1 MSIKILTRSGEE
13 VTAIDDAR
21 AFNFDAGNK
30 SGIVKG
36 ALNEGRLFA
45 VASNV
50 IAIDSCELRISGH
63 RIIIDTAESI
73 TMANRPNTATRYSII
88 AEVVVSDISIPSF
101 RLFIQPANVELIQQN
116 LYKTLNGK
124 GTYQLKIGN
133 FTLGTDGNIS
143 DIVRVVDII
152 SGGGSGAVSDIEF
165 NVTTKVIASGL
176 KPEVNVDYNEDT
188 KKYDMEFALPEGSG
202 TNVTVGGVIQKTFNA
217 DSKVDKVEGKGLS
230 TNDYTNEDKN
240 KLSGLSN
247 FVIDSSLSNSS
258 TNAVQNKV
266 ITNILSTINSDLL
279 NTTNKANNNESTLN
293 AGMQQLLELQTNKAE
308 RDASNLTPDNV
319 SSFREKLDLNYKV
332 LWENPSPTS
341 SFSAQTVALSS
352 SDYNYLF
359 FETALGAEADAN
371 IWVDIAP
378 KGQSIRLFYLNGQS
392 KRVGHRNVNRLSDT
406 SYSFEDAYWD
416 GSKSNYDLI
425 PRRILGVKL

>member
-1 MSIKILTRSGEE
+1 MSIKILTKSGEE

-21 AFNFDAGNK
+21 AYNFDSGNK

-36 ALNEGRLFA
+36 ALNEGKLFA

-50 IAIDSCELRISGH
+50 IAIDSCELRIYGH

-73 TMANRPNTATRYSII
+73 TMANRPSTATRYSII
-88 AEVVVSDISIPSF
+88 AEVVVSDSSVPSF

-152 SGGGSGAVSDIEF
+152 SGGGSGAVADIEF

-202 TNVTVGGVIQKTFNA
+202 TNVTVGGVVQKNFDA
-217 DSKVDKVEGKGLS
+217 DSKVDKVEGKELS
-230 TNDYTNEDKN
+230 SNDYTNEDKS
-240 KLSGLSN
+240 KLA
-247 FVIDSSLSNSS
+247 SLSKVTVDDELSTTS
-258 TNAVQNKV
+258 TNPVQNKV
-266 ITNILSTINSDLL
+266 INSALSTISQNVNLLSGQKANSDA
-279 NTTNKANNNESTLN
+279 T
-293 AGMQQLLELQTNKAE
+293 
-308 RDASNLTPDNV
+308 NLTDLNIVAWQQKLGILDIAHPIGSYYISANSTSPASLFGGTWDVKPNIEVPSGNV
-319 SSFREKLDLNYKV
+319 SVKGNGMTLGLTNGSSNIGVGR
-332 LWENPSPTS
+332 PSGSNMQVNTS
-341 SFSAQTVALSS
+341 YYGKDVTTDGSTSGSNV
-352 SDYNYLF
+352 
-359 FETALGAEADAN
+359 LGAFGVTTDATKSGIIAD
-371 IWVDIAP
+371 
-378 KGQSIRLFYLNGQS
+378 
-392 KRVGHRNVNRLSDT
+392 LST
-406 SYSFEDAYWD
+406 AT
-416 GSKSNYDLI
+416 KT
-425 PRRILGVKL
+425 ILYVWQRTA